1 MPTVHL
7 RLTGSDDVARL
18 LIDEISG
25 LEGVDS
31 AEEIADLMPH
41 MDDSD
46 SSSAG
51 LTDDISPGFHSIEVE
66 ASNDTVARR
75 VRELAGALSEQRGAV
90 LEIVDDM

>member
-7 RLTGSDDVARL
+7 RLTGGDDVARL

-51 LTDDISPGFHSIEVE
+51 LTDDISPGYHAIEVE
-66 ASNDTVARR
+66 VSNDTVARR
-75 VRELAGALSEQRGAV
+75 VRELARGLSEQRGSV

>member
-1 MPTVHL
+1 MPTIHL
-7 RLTGSDDVARL
+7 RLTGGDDVARL

-51 LTDDISPGFHSIEVE
+51 LTDDVSPGYHAIEVE
-66 ASNDTVARR
+66 VSNDTVARR
-75 VRELAGALSEQRGAV
+75 VRELARALSEQRGAV

>member
-7 RLTGSDDVARL
+7 RLTGGDDIARL

-41 MDDSD
+41 MDDDD

-51 LTDDISPGFHSIEVE
+51 LSDDMGPGFHSIEVE
-66 ASNDTVARR
+66 VSNDTVAHR
-75 VRELAGALSEQRGAV
+75 VRELARELSEQRGAV
-90 LEIVDDM
+90 LEIVDDL

>member
-7 RLTGSDDVARL
+7 RLTGGDDVARL

-51 LTDDISPGFHSIEVE
+51 LTDDISPGYHAIEVE
-66 ASNDTVARR
+66 VSNDTVARR
-75 VRELAGALSEQRGAV
+75 VRELARALSEQRGAV

>member
-7 RLTGSDDVARL
+7 RLTGSADVARL

-25 LEGVDS
+25 LEGVDR

-41 MDDSD
+41 MDDED

-51 LTDDISPGFHSIEVE
+51 LTDDMGPGFHSIEVE

-75 VRELAGALSEQRGAV
+75 VRELARGLSEQRGAV
-90 LEIVDDM
+90 LEIVDDL